1 MNAKPNPKTNRLVIP
16 LLISLLALLTM
27 LVLLSH
33 AFGQGE
39 GRTMKRAPSFSLKDT
54 SGNTIKLEDFAGKTL
69 VVSFV
74 VTSDQPSLKQIA
86 ILSDWLKDH
95 DSKEVAVLGMAIE
108 QWGKPTTKTFVDQ
121 ERPTFPF
128 LAADYDTIHAFGRLT
143 AVPTTYI
150 IDKDQNIVQRY
161 IGVTEKK
168 VLETNFGPAPP
179 R

>member
-1 MNAKPNPKTNRLVIP
+1 MDARPNPKTNRVVLP

-27 LVLLSH
+27 LVLLNH

-39 GRTMKRAPSFSLKDT
+39 GRRMKRAPSFSLKDIG
-54 SGNTIKLEDFAGKTL
+54 GNTVKLDDFAGKTL
-69 VVSFV
+69 AVCFV
-74 VTSDQPSLKQIA
+74 VTSDQPSLKQIV

-95 DSKEVAVLGMAIE
+95 DSKDLAVLGMAIE

-121 ERPTFPF
+121 EHPTFPF
-128 LAADYDTIHAFGRLT
+128 LVPDYETIHAFGRLT

-150 IDKDQNIVQRY
+150 IDKNQNIVQQY

-168 VLETNFGPAPP
+168 VLETNFGPASP